1 MAGYHLDVTLD
12 SGDAASALRRLV
24 AAASDLSP
32 AWDRIGLELVAST
45 QQRFAT
51 GTDPQGR
58 PWAAL
63 APATVKQKLK
73 SGKTKTLIHT
83 GHLMGSIHFRRA
95 SGGDGVDIGSDRSY
109 AAIHQFGGSITHHAR
124 SQPVYRHIDQQTG
137 EFSPFFA
144 WMKKPKGNTLAKKA
158 NFMTYHQIGE
168 HSSTIPARP
177 FLGLD
182 DQDHAQVLRVFSEH
196 LSAVG
201 GP

>member
-1 MAGYHLDVTLD
+1 MAGYCLDVTID
-12 SGDAASALRRLV
+12 TGDATGALHRLA

-45 QQRFAT
+45 QQRFAS
-51 GTDPQGR
+51 GTDLQGR

-83 GHLMGSIHFRRA
+83 GHLLGSIHFRRA
-95 SGGDGVDIGSDRSY
+95 PGDARGGGGVDIGSDRPY

-124 SQPVYRHIDQQTG
+124 SQPVYRR
-137 EFSPFFA
+137 
-144 WMKKPKGNTLAKKA
+144 AKDVERGDARFVKRSQSD
-158 NFMTYHQIGE
+158 FMTYHEVGE

-196 LSAVG
+196 LS
-201 GP
+201 